1 MEAHSALAASPAFAG
16 LTWQQVRER
25 FEAANPALKAAQD
38 SIAESQAGE
47 ITAHLRPNPDLSLS
61 ADGFAKVREA
71 WRINALILIGAALCV
86 AVLAGLY
93 WGR

>member
-1 MEAHSALAASPAFAG
+1 LPGDQLAARALNTATLGLYTLPVVLHVYSAWLLLRRKMAG
-16 LTWQQVRER
+16 
-25 FEAANPALKAAQD
+25 
-38 SIAESQAGE
+38 
-47 ITAHLRPNPDLSLS
+47 HSLS